1 MALNE
6 RERLFVDEYI
16 KLGNAYQAAL
26 NAGYKEKTAI
36 GASRW
41 INEKEN
47 TIKHNRKRKSC
58 YKPEVKAAI
67 DARMAEKQKELIA
80 DQDEVLRYLTDVLR
94 GRTMSSVL
102 ARTEMG
108 GEEVIEKPPDEKEK
122 LKAAE
127 LLGRRYGTF
136 TDKVNVDGAIPIV
149 ISGEDALDD

>member
-1 MALNE
+1 MALNA
-6 RERLFVDEYI
+6 REKLFVDEYI

-26 NAGYKEKTAI
+26 NAGYKEKTAKY
-36 GASRW
+36 ASRW
-41 INEKEN
+41 INETPNLNKPNE
-47 TIKHNRKRKSC
+47 KGKSHL
-58 YKPEVKAAI
+58 KPEVKAAI
-67 DARMAEKQKELIA
+67 DARMEEKQKELVA

-94 GRTMSSVL
+94 GRTKSSVL

-108 GEEVIEKPPDEKEK
+108 GEEVIEKPPDEKER

>member
-26 NAGYKEKTAI
+26 NAGYKHQTALE
-36 GASRW
+36 ASKW
-41 INEKEN
+41 INENYSPKN
-47 TIKHNRKRKSC
+47 PKKKTRF
-58 YKPEVKAAI
+58 KPEVKAAI
-67 DARMAEKQKELIA
+67 DERMAEKQKELIA
-80 DQDEVLRYLTDVLR
+80 DQDEVLRYLTDVMR
-94 GRTMSSVL
+94 GKSRSSVL
-102 ARTEMG
+102 ARNEMG
-108 GEEVIEKPPDEKEK
+108 AEEIIEKPPDEKERTR
-122 LKAAE
+122 AAE

>member
-26 NAGYKEKTAI
+26 NAGYKHKTALYS
-36 GASRW
+36 SRW
-41 INEKEN
+41 INETPNLNKPNE
-47 TIKHNRKRKSC
+47 KGKSHF
-58 YKPEVKAAI
+58 KPEVKAAI
-67 DARMAEKQKELIA
+67 DARMAEKQRELIA
-80 DQDEVLRYLTDVLR
+80 DQDEVLQYLTDVLR
-94 GRTMSSVL
+94 GKTVSSVL

-108 GEEVIEKPPDEKEK
+108 SEEVIEKPPDEKER

>member
-26 NAGYKEKTAI
+26 NAGYKHETALI
-36 GASRW
+36 ANKW
-41 INEKEN
+41 INVNGSPKN
-47 TIKHNRKRKSC
+47 THKKTKF
-58 YKPEVKAAI
+58 KPEVRAAI

>member
-26 NAGYKEKTAI
+26 NAGYKHQTALE
-36 GASRW
+36 ASKW
-41 INEKEN
+41 INENYSPKN
-47 TIKHNRKRKSC
+47 PKKKTRF
-58 YKPEVKAAI
+58 KPEVKAAI
-67 DARMAEKQKELIA
+67 DARMAAKQKELIA

-94 GRTMSSVL
+94 GKTTSSVL

-108 GEEVIEKPPDEKEK
+108 GDEVIEKPPDEKER

-136 TDKVNVDGAIPIV
+136 TDKVNVDGTIPIV

>member
-1 MALNE
+1 MALNA
-6 RERLFVDEYI
+6 REKLFVDEYI

-26 NAGYKEKTAI
+26 NAGYKRQTALE
-36 GASRW
+36 ANKWLNAPTNPHKKSRF
-41 INEKEN
+41 
-47 TIKHNRKRKSC
+47 
-58 YKPEVKAAI
+58 KPEIRAAI
-67 DARMAEKQKELIA
+67 DARMEEKQKELIA
-80 DQDEVLRYLTDVLR
+80 DQDEVLKYLTDVLR

-108 GEEVIEKPPDEKEK
+108 GEEVIEKPPDEKER

>member
-26 NAGYKEKTAI
+26 NAGYKTKTARY
-36 GASRW
+36 ASRW
-41 INEKEN
+41 INDKEN
-47 TIKHNRKRKSC
+47 PQNPTEKSKH

-67 DARMAEKQKELIA
+67 EARMAEKQRELIA

-94 GRTMSSVL
+94 GKTTSSVL

-108 GEEVIEKPPDEKEK
+108 GDEVIEKPPDEKER

>member
-26 NAGYKEKTAI
+26 NAGYKHQTAL
-36 GASRW
+36 GANKW
-41 INEKEN
+41 INENFNPK
-47 TIKHNRKRKSC
+47 KPHQKGKF
-58 YKPEVKAAI
+58 KPELKAAI
-67 DARMAEKQKELIA
+67 DSRMAEKQKELIA